1 MLEKLKSA
9 WRYIAI
15 IAGLIA
21 AFVVGLVSSG
31 KISGWF
37 RKTDGGGISG
47 SGDAGAELESGLGK
61 LEVNQQS
68 ASHRLDD
75 LSQVNQRITGNQQES
90 SRIIDSAENRLD
102 RLEDILGIPKND

>member
-1 MLEKLKSA
+1 MWDKIKSA

-31 KISGWF
+31 KASGWF
-37 RKTDGGGISG
+37 RKTDGSGISG
-47 SGDAGAELESGLGK
+47 SGNTGAELESGLEK
-61 LEVNQQS
+61 LEINQRA

-75 LSQVNQRITGNQQES
+75 LSQVNQRATSGQQES
-90 SRIIDSAENRLD
+90 SRIIGSAEDRLD
-102 RLEDILGIPKND
+102 RLEDILGIPKDN